1 MPFRWKLIEHI
12 RLAVETGRSL
22 VLVAP
27 VAMTTGCACALFLW
41 SLSEVTALFQRTPPL
56 LYGLPLAGVV
66 VAWLYRRY
74 GITAEGGNS
83 LIIEQIHQ
91 PGGGVPRRM
100 APLIL
105 LTTLITHLCG
115 GSAGREGTAVQMG
128 GSIASAF
135 LRLYQHR
142 RWSWLRAK
150 SKSTP
155 SSPDQVEARAADLRL
170 LLMAG
175 VAAGFGGVFG
185 TPLAGAIFAIEVLT
199 LGRLNYGALIPCV
212 FAALLGDWSCTVWGI
227 GHTHYI
233 VASLPAAAGFQSLD
247 WSILSKVSLAAIGFG
262 LVSSTFA
269 ALTHRIQSISKR
281 LISNALLRPM
291 VGGCVLILLAYWLDT
306 RDYLGL
312 GVTSLAPEQVT
323 IASCFKPGGATAF
336 SWIWKLIFTA
346 LTLGMGFKGGEV
358 TPLFFMG
365 AALGNTLATWL
376 GGPVDLFAA
385 IGFAA
390 VFAGATNTPLAS
402 TLMAIELFGS
412 EHAVYYAVGCLIA
425 YLASGHT
432 GIYSSQLIGQPKSP
446 RWGKHRNRSIGEI
459 SQNSH

>member
-1 MPFRWKLIEHI
+1 MPFRWKLIDHI

-27 VAMTTGCACALFLW
+27 VAMMTGCACALFLW
-41 SLSEVTALFQRTPPL
+41 SLSEVTTIFQQTPQL

-66 VAWLYRRY
+66 VAWLYRHF
-74 GITAEGGNS
+74 GTTAEGGNS

-105 LTTLITHLCG
+105 LTTLLTHLCG

-135 LRLYQHR
+135 LRLYR
-142 RWSWLRAK
+142 RWNWLDAEPGT
-150 SKSTP
+150 TP
-155 SSPDQVEARAADLRL
+155 LSAPETEARAADVRL

-175 VAAGFGGVFG
+175 IAAGFGGVFG
-185 TPLAGAIFAIEVLT
+185 TPLAGAIFALEVLT
-199 LGRLNYGALIPCV
+199 LGRLNYGALIPCM
-212 FAALLGDWSCTVWGI
+212 FAALLGDWSCTAWGI
-227 GHTHYI
+227 GHMSYT
-233 VASLPAAAGFQSLD
+233 VASLPAVAGFRSLD
-247 WSILSKVSLAAIGFG
+247 WILLTKVSLAAIGFG
-262 LVSSTFA
+262 LVSSVFA
-269 ALTHRIQSISKR
+269 TLTHHIQSLSRR
-281 LISNALLRPM
+281 LLTNSLLRPM
-291 VGGCVLILLAYWLDT
+291 LGGFVLMLLAYWLDT

-312 GVTSLAPEQVT
+312 GVSSLSSEQVT
-323 IASCFKPGGATAF
+323 ITSCFKPGGATSF
-336 SWIWKLIFTA
+336 SWFWKLIFTA
-346 LTLGMGFKGGEV
+346 LTLGTGFKGGEV

-432 GIYSSQLIGQPKSP
+432 SIYSSQLIGQPKS
-446 RWGKHRNRSIGEI
+446 RYWSGHHNRSIGDVW
-459 SQNSH
+459 HDAH